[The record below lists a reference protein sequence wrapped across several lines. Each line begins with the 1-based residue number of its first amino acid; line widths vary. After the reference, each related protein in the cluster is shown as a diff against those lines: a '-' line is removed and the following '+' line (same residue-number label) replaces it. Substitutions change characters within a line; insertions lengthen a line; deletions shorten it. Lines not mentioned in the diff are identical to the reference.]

1 MVSTLA
7 TIVSSWSWSASSCAD
22 DEHSDMESRVGCA
35 QREVMQLHKVGQM
48 TCVIE
53 SLCCADAHEMELRV
67 LAL

>member
-1 MVSTLA
+1 
-7 TIVSSWSWSASSCAD
+7 
-22 DEHSDMESRVGCA
+22 MESRVGCA